1 MEKKLYVDVN
11 EVIADWGVSRAKAYE
26 MIKDMESS
34 GVLKHTSL
42 VFGQMNESPGARM
55 CAAFTGLT
63 LAEYFRD
70 VNKQDVL
77 LFVDNIFRYIQAGSE
92 ISALLGRMPSAVG
105 YQPTLANELGRL
117 EERISSTKNGSIT
130 SIQAIYVPAD
140 DLTDPAPSTLFTH
153 LDATTVLSRKV
164 VEQGIY
170 PAIDPL
176 QSSSSILEEEIVG
189 SKHYTT
195 ARRVI
200 ETLQRYTDLQDTI
213 AILGMDE
220 LKPEDKLTVMRARKL
235 IRFFSQPFH
244 VAQDYTGMEGKY
256 VPLEKTI
263 DSCIAILDGK
273 LDHVPESKFYFIGD
287 VSEIEEYEE

>member
-1 MEKKLYVDVN
+1 
-11 EVIADWGVSRAKAYE
+11 
-26 MIKDMESS
+26 
-34 GVLKHTSL
+34 
-42 VFGQMNESPGARM
+42 
-55 CAAFTGLT
+55 
-63 LAEYFRD
+63 
-70 VNKQDVL
+70 
-77 LFVDNIFRYIQAGSE
+77 
-92 ISALLGRMPSAVG
+92 
-105 YQPTLANELGRL
+105 
-117 EERISSTKNGSIT
+117 
-130 SIQAIYVPAD
+130 
-140 DLTDPAPSTLFTH
+140 
-153 LDATTVLSRKV
+153 
-164 VEQGIY
+164 IY